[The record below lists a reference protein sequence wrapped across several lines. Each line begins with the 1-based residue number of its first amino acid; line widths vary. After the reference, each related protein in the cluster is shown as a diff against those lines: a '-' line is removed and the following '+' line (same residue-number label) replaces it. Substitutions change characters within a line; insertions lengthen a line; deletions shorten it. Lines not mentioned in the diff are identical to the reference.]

1 MDIGPTLGLGRTFEF
16 RGKTY
21 EAKELTPLHI
31 GQFSEWLKM
40 RARADCART
49 QETCPPEMQ
58 AWARVQTSVVQA
70 DIAAGVY
77 GVGGEAY
84 IKATMTMEG
93 VAQILLLSAAEAHPE
108 LTYEDCLEM
117 VKDRFNAMARQVGL
131 EQAAEVRDAGKS

>member
-1 MDIGPTLGLGRTFEF
+1 MDIGPTLGLSRTFSF

-21 EAKELTPLHI
+21 EAKEMTPLHI

-49 QETCPPEMQ
+49 LETCPPEMQ
-58 AWARVQTSVVQA
+58 AWGRVQTSVVQT

-93 VAQILLLSAAEAHPE
+93 VAQILFLTTTEAHPE
-108 LTYEDCLEM
+108 LTYEDCLDM
-117 VKDRFNAMARQVGL
+117 VKDRFNAMAREVGA
-131 EQAAEVRDAGKS
+131 ERAAELRDAGKS